1 MKKHPRLLRR
11 KPSPRRGDRS
21 PPGRPLP
28 RHRPSAIRSHA
39 GNAAFPLLPLLPSQ
53 LAFSSP
59 LSGRRQ
65 GRAGGHRRA
74 ASLSSGHPKRRHLG
88 PWSAAQPDR
97 TPPQP
102 LHSPKLPPASPRTNP
117 PLQRSATF
125 QSKSGRERGGRG
137 AWWRRKGSFCSKSQE
152 EEIHFLNTLPVAAPF
167 FFSLSP
173 SPPFFFSANAL
184 NERVASSTQN
194 PFDVLAHIYIY
205 LRVRGVSKLTQ
216 EGQLYSKTTCKC
228 CKVS

>member
-1 MKKHPRLLRR
+1 MP
-11 KPSPRRGDRS
+11 RS
-21 PPGRPLP
+21 PCSLSFP
-28 RHRPSAIRSHA
+28 PSLL
-39 GNAAFPLLPLLPSQ
+39 FPLLFRGGDKGGLEATAVQ
-53 LAFSSP
+53 LRST
-59 LSGRRQ
+59 LGTQSG
-65 GRAGGHRRA
+65 GTSGGCE
-74 ASLSSGHPKRRHLG
+74 
-88 PWSAAQPDR
+88 PWSAAQSDR
-97 TPPQP
+97 TPPP
-102 LHSPKLPPASPRTNP
+102 PLLHSPKLPPASPRTNP

-167 FFSLSP
+167 FFSLSTHT
-173 SPPFFFSANAL
+173 PPGFFFFFSANAL

-216 EGQLYSKTTCKC
+216 EGQLYSKPTCKC